1 MSPGSWL
8 HLCKTS
14 LTETNATNSTNST
27 ITTKTTLTDKII
39 FLLSRKGSNLKKD
52 LTEESRLTF
61 IFKVN
66 NKNTRIKSLTS
77 FWCFYC

>member
-14 LTETNATNSTNST
+14 LTETNATNITNIT
-27 ITTKTTLTDKII
+27 ITTKTTLIDKTI
-39 FLLSRKGSNLKKD
+39 FLLSRKSSYLKKD
-52 LTEESRLTF
+52 LAEESRLTF

-66 NKNTRIKSLTS
+66 NKNTRIKSMTS
-77 FWCFYC
+77 F